1 VPWQITALFFSCVF
15 ELAMLFL
22 VRGRLRTSTAGPFSL
37 ALLLNALWC
46 LGYAIELSLPSLADK
61 AFIFQIR
68 CSFLCFYAAVWLETI
83 HRMTRSRPLLRGWTL
98 AAVLIVPVITLVLIW
113 VPGPGQNPF
122 LRHDFWIDDS
132 SGLGVLRNTLGPWG
146 HVHYFFNYA
155 IWGCV
160 FFLIYPRRRQ
170 TGWERRGRLLILS
183 SALIGWT
190 VDVLHLF
197 GVTSPPGLN
206 YAPILFPLTS
216 ALMAVALLRH
226 RMFDLAPVARA
237 ALIERLDDRI
247 IVLDGEDRVIDHNRI
262 AATTFNFHS
271 IRSEGRRAAELLHA
285 WPALVTLLDCRDNQ
299 RAEIVVDGSTLE
311 ASISS
316 VLHDDG
322 TRTGARVLILRDIS
336 RRKAVET
343 QLRAAK
349 DMAEAAGQAQAR
361 FLATMSHEIRTPMN
375 GVIGFTQLLKE
386 TPLTPAQ
393 NEYLDLIDHSSRSLL
408 VIINDVLDYS
418 KIAADQ
424 LEIEQVRCDLPV
436 IVDQTIRLLE
446 RTALE
451 KGITLA
457 ARFAPGVPSSI
468 ISDPV
473 RISQILNNLV
483 GNAIKFTSAGG
494 VTLDVEAPGPDLIV
508 LKITDTGLGIA
519 PENQDRIFT
528 PFNQADASTTRRFGG
543 TGLGL
548 SITRRLCEL
557 MGGCLTLSSVLG
569 QGSVFTAAI
578 RTRFVTETTDHPPAA
593 AGLAAY
599 ADDTTL
605 KLLVCEDNSVNQAV
619 IRAFLTRLGHQVTLV
634 DDGEKGIAALARER
648 FDAILMDLEMPV
660 LDGYETV
667 RRIRASEQPGGN
679 RTYVIALTAHAL
691 KGERE
696 RCLALGMDDFLT
708 KPVNLPALRAALD
721 QAPASRKS
729 D

>member
-1 VPWQITALFFSCVF
+1 
-15 ELAMLFL
+15 MLFL

-46 LGYAIELSLPSLADK
+46 LGYAIELSLPALTDK
-61 AFIFQIR
+61 EFIFQIR
-68 CSFLCFYAAVWLETI
+68 CSFLCFYAAAWLETI

-98 AAVLIVPVITLVLIW
+98 AAVLIVPAITLVLLW
-113 VPGPGQNPF
+113 LPGPGQNPF
-122 LRHDFWIDDS
+122 LRHDFWVDDR

-146 HVHYFFNYA
+146 HVYYIFNYA
-155 IWGCV
+155 IWCYV
-160 FFLIYPRRRQ
+160 FFLLYPRRKQ
-170 TGWERRGRLLILS
+170 TAWERRGRLLILA
-183 SALIGWT
+183 SAVIGWT
-190 VDVLHLF
+190 VDVFHLF
-197 GVTSPPGLN
+197 GLTSPAGLN

-226 RMFDLAPVARA
+226 RMLDLAPVARA

-247 IVLDGEDRVIDHNRI
+247 IVLDDEDRIIDHNQI
-262 AATTFNFHS
+262 AATTFNFKS

-285 WPALVTLLDCRDNQ
+285 WPALVTLLDYRDNQ
-299 RAEIVVDGSTLE
+299 RTEVVVDGLTFE
-311 ASISS
+311 AVISS

-322 TRTGARVLILRDIS
+322 TRTGARVLILRNIS
-336 RRKAVET
+336 IRKGVET
-343 QLRAAK
+343 QLRAAR

-386 TPLTPAQ
+386 TPLSPSQ

-424 LEIEQVRCDLPV
+424 LEIEQVRCDLRV
-436 IVDQTIRLLE
+436 IVDQTVRLLE
-446 RTALE
+446 RTARE
-451 KGITLA
+451 KGITLS
-457 ARFAPGVPSSI
+457 ARFAANVPSSA

-473 RISQILNNLV
+473 RISQVLNNLV
-483 GNAIKFTSAGG
+483 GNAIKFTSVGG
-494 VTLDVEAPGPDLIV
+494 ITLDVEAPGPDLIAF
-508 LKITDTGLGIA
+508 KITDTGIGIA
-519 PENQDRIFT
+519 PENQTRIFT

-557 MGGCLTLSSVLG
+557 MGGCLTLSSTLG
-569 QGSVFTAAI
+569 QGSIFTAAI
-578 RTRFVTETTDHPPAA
+578 RARFITEEPAGPATHPDVSVTTRE
-593 AGLAAY
+593 
-599 ADDTTL
+599 TTL

-634 DDGEKGIAALARER
+634 DDGAKGLDALERER
-648 FDAILMDLEMPV
+648 FDAVLMDLEMPV
-660 LDGYETV
+660 LDGYEAV
-667 RRIRASEQPGGN
+667 RRIRAREKPESG
-679 RTYVIALTAHAL
+679 RSYIIALTAHAL

-708 KPVNLPALRAALD
+708 KPVNMPALKAALH
-721 QAPASRKS
+721 QVPASGM
-729 D
+729 